1 MHDAAILPEMSFLE
15 AHLKYL
21 MEDAR
26 RTPKLQLER
35 AIGPLLTHFIARAM
49 SGLTLT
55 PENSD
60 LAGHYRLICCE
71 FPLKNTDNNQSI
83 NVDWLLLNETTG
95 GLVFLELKTDMN
107 SVTPKQISRYFDYM
121 GGSVDFKGAI
131 DEISENSR
139 YETKYGHQLNKLDHH
154 GVEVL
159 KPMPIKLVYLAPH
172 SASFTAPAE
181 MQCQFRRICFAD
193 LPESIDGCYAREWTA
208 IRRHLLCLDFP
219 LPDIEAISCA

>member
-1 MHDAAILPEMSFLE
+1 MHDSPNQTEMSFLE

-35 AIGPLLTHFIARAM
+35 AVGPLLTHFIARAM

-95 GLVFLELKTDMN
+95 GLVFLELKTDVN

-121 GGSVDFKGAI
+121 GGSVDFRGAI
-131 DEISENSR
+131 KVISGTSHHK
-139 YETKYGHQLNKLDHH
+139 TKYSHQLDKLDHH
-154 GVEVL
+154 GVEVQ
-159 KPMPIKLVYLAPH
+159 KPTQIKLVYLAPH
-172 SASFTAPAE
+172 SASVTVPPE
-181 MQCQFRRICFAD
+181 MQWQFRCICFAD
-193 LPESIDGCYAREWTA
+193 LPESIDGCYAREWAA
-208 IRRHLLCLDFP
+208 IRRRLLCLDFP
-219 LPDIEAISCA
+219 LPAIEAVSCI